1 MLPSTSS
8 HLQQGPTHVT
18 DTGRCPTPCPNPTEV
33 ARLGQL
39 FLCCSLSGASPSSRA
54 CSVLFPALRLS
65 RAAVCAAT
73 ELSVRCSQD
82 LFDLRTPS
90 ALRPNRRGE
99 LVVTVTYS
107 KVLALIHPVITHW
120 TCHFLSSRHLLET
133 DCALRSC
140 CIKEEKQ
147 LMACTGDWQQDKA
160 KAREIIKT
168 VLNTQF
174 WDDITL

>member
-8 HLQQGPTHVT
+8 RLRQGPTHVT

-39 FLCCSLSGASPSSRA
+39 FLCCSRSGASPSSRA

-82 LFDLRTPS
+82 LFDLQTPS
-90 ALRPNRRGE
+90 VLRPNWRGE
-99 LVVTVTYS
+99 PVVTLTHVTDTGRCPTPCPNPTEVICTQAAIPLLFPVRRVPFFS
-107 KVLALIHPVITHW
+107 GLLGLDPCTLA
-120 TCHFLSSRHLLET
+120 F
-133 DCALRSC
+133 LRSGVRSH
-140 CIKEEKQ
+140 Q
-147 LMACTGDWQQDKA
+147 
-160 KAREIIKT
+160 
-168 VLNTQF
+168 
-174 WDDITL
+174 TLGALQSRSF